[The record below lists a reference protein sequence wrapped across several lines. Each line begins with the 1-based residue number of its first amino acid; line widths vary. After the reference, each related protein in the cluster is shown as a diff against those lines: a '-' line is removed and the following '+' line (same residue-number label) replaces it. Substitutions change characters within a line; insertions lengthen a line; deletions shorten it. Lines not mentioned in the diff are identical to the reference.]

1 MPQPRAVGY
10 AEPIA
15 LDVAAL
21 QCLIDFLDDPSEPRW
36 RHRMLL
42 VPSAAEDMYWAAC
55 PPGPDPGGFDMR
67 DLFVLP
73 RDWNLAPD
81 YSVPRNGEGL
91 VRRARELAALLDF
104 RTERAVESCE
114 AAQDGVRPGTHAHT
128 AQLTFHELREKQFE
142 EEFFALQA
150 RTHAQARTRTKL
162 ALLRARRT
170 KQEEPFDLSTGWT
183 PDAWNPLVPGLVQSP
198 FISTRWPDQRLHA
211 HLDSGMQDVELP
223 PDRQEVP
230 ASTKK
235 MHFKQS
241 VNLVHVIGNMKVKT
255 I

>member
-1 MPQPRAVGY
+1 MPQPGAVGY

-21 QCLIDFLDDPSEPRW
+21 QCLIDFLDDPNDPCWRPRK
-36 RHRMLL
+36 LL
-42 VPSAAEDMYWAAC
+42 VPRAPEDIYWAAC

-81 YSVPRNGEGL
+81 NSVPRNGEGM

-104 RTERAVESCE
+104 RTERAVESCQ
-114 AAQDGVRPGTHAHT
+114 APLYIDQWT
-128 AQLTFHELREKQFE
+128 LHELHDKQLKE
-142 EEFFALQA
+142 ESFALQA

-162 ALLRARRT
+162 ALLRALRT

-183 PDAWNPLVPGLVQSP
+183 PDARIPLVPGRVQSP
-198 FISTRWPDQRLHA
+198 FISTRWPDQRLQV

-223 PDRQEVP
+223 PDRHQMLP
-230 ASTKK
+230 SKK
-235 MHFKQS
+235 AKNEKRS
-241 VNLVHVIGNMKVKT
+241 VNLRHVIGNMKLNT
-255 I
+255 

>member
-21 QCLIDFLDDPSEPRW
+21 QCLIDFLDDPNDPCWQPRK
-36 RHRMLL
+36 LL
-42 VPSAAEDMYWAAC
+42 VPLAPEDIYWAAC

-81 YSVPRNGEGL
+81 NSVPRNGEGM

-104 RTERAVESCE
+104 RTERAVESCQAPLYWTSAPPARIPE
-114 AAQDGVRPGTHAHT
+114 WTFDELHDKQLNAHE
-128 AQLTFHELREKQFE
+128 QLPDK
-142 EEFFALQA
+142 
-150 RTHAQARTRTKL
+150 QARTRAKL
-162 ALLRARRT
+162 ALHRALRT

-183 PDAWNPLVPGLVQSP
+183 PDARTPLVPGQVQSP
-198 FISTRWPDQRLHA
+198 FISARWPDQRLHA

-223 PDRQEVP
+223 PDRQEMP
-230 ASTKK
+230 ASKK
-235 MHFKQS
+235 PKHYKRS
-241 VNLVHVIGNMKVKT
+241 VNLRHVIGNMKLNT
-255 I
+255 

>member
-21 QCLIDFLDDPSEPRW
+21 QCLIDFLDDPNDPCWRPRK
-36 RHRMLL
+36 LL
-42 VPSAAEDMYWAAC
+42 VPRAPEDIYWAAC

-73 RDWNLAPD
+73 RDWNLAPH
-81 YSVPRNGEGL
+81 NGEGM

-104 RTERAVESCE
+104 RTERAVESCQ
-114 AAQDGVRPGTHAHT
+114 APLYWTSAPHARID
-128 AQLTFHELREKQFE
+128 QWTFHELHDKQLKE
-142 EEFFALQA
+142 EIAQA
-150 RTHAQARTRTKL
+150 RNHAQARTRTKL
-162 ALLRARRT
+162 ALLRALRT

-183 PDAWNPLVPGLVQSP
+183 PDARIPLVPGRVQSP
-198 FISTRWPDQRLHA
+198 FISARWPDQRLHA

-223 PDRQEVP
+223 PDRQEMP
-230 ASTKK
+230 ASKK
-235 MHFKQS
+235 EKHYKRS
-241 VNLVHVIGNMKVKT
+241 VNLRHVIGNMKLKT
-255 I
+255 